1 MYTLFG
7 IKNCDKV
14 KKAIAFLNE
23 RHVDYTFHDYKKSC
37 VTKEKLQE
45 WIKQVSW
52 ENLVNKQ
59 GTTWK
64 MLDKNLQAQVTDAKS
79 AIALMIE
86 KTSVIKR
93 PLLEK
98 DGKIIALGLE
108 EVKNLK
114 YS

>member
-14 KKAIAFLNE
+14 KKAITSLKENQI
-23 RHVDYTFHDYKKSC
+23 DSTFHDYKKSGI
-37 VTKEKLQE
+37 TEDKLNQ
-45 WIKQVSW
+45 WIKQIDW
-52 ENLVNKQ
+52 ESLVNKQ
-59 GTTWK
+59 GTSWK
-64 MLDKNLQAQVTDAKS
+64 KLDKNLQTQVIDAKT

-108 EVKNLK
+108 EVQNL
-114 YS
+114 